1 MKQKEIIYYKDE
13 LNEEFSTAKIVPRKI
28 DENYKYIHKSV
39 IWNAIAFLL
48 QNVLSV
54 PIKFLYAK
62 IKFKIKYVGKEKL
75 KPYKKQGYFIYG
87 NHTQIFADTFIT
99 SNTNYP
105 KKNFFIVNPENVSM
119 KFLGNIV
126 EMLGAIPIPS
136 NKEAMKNFL
145 EVIEKRIKDGNSVTI
160 FPEAHIWPYYTKI
173 RPFKTVSFKYP
184 VQLNVP
190 TFSVTNT
197 YQSYGKNND
206 KVRIVTYVDG
216 PFFPDDECKTMK
228 EKQQNLRD
236 KVYIKMVE
244 RGQNSNIEVIKYV
257 KKED

>member
-1 MKQKEIIYYKDE
+1 MKQEKIIYYKDE
-13 LNEEFSTAKIVPRKI
+13 LNEEFSTAKILPRKI

-119 KFLGNIV
+119 KFLGNVV
-126 EMLGAIPIPS
+126 EMLGAIPIPG

-197 YQSYGKNND
+197 YQSYGKKND

-216 PFFPDDECKTMK
+216 PFFPDDGCKTMK

-236 KVYIKMVE
+236 KVYKKMVE
-244 RGQNSNIEVIKYV
+244 RSQNSNIEVIKYV

>member
-75 KPYKKQGYFIYG
+75 KTYKKQGYFIYG

-126 EMLGAIPIPS
+126 EMLGAIPI
-136 NKEAMKNFL
+136 
-145 EVIEKRIKDGNSVTI
+145 
-160 FPEAHIWPYYTKI
+160 
-173 RPFKTVSFKYP
+173 
-184 VQLNVP
+184 Q
-190 TFSVTNT
+190 
-197 YQSYGKNND
+197 
-206 KVRIVTYVDG
+206 
-216 PFFPDDECKTMK
+216 
-228 EKQQNLRD
+228 
-236 KVYIKMVE
+236 
-244 RGQNSNIEVIKYV
+244 VIK
-257 KKED
+257 KL

>member
-173 RPFKTVSFKYP
+173 RLYH
-184 VQLNVP
+184 LNIQ
-190 TFSVTNT
+190 FN
-197 YQSYGKNND
+197 
-206 KVRIVTYVDG
+206 
-216 PFFPDDECKTMK
+216 
-228 EKQQNLRD
+228 
-236 KVYIKMVE
+236 
-244 RGQNSNIEVIKYV
+244 
-257 KKED
+257 

>member
-48 QNVLSV
+48 QNVFSV

-173 RPFKTVSFKYP
+173 RSFKTVSFKYP

-206 KVRIVTYVDG
+206 KVKIVTYVDG
-216 PFFPDDECKTMK
+216 PFFPDDGCKTMK

-236 KVYIKMVE
+236 KVYKKMVE
-244 RGQNSNIEVIKYV
+244 RSQNSNIEVIKYV

>member
-119 KFLGNIV
+119 KFLGNVV

-190 TFSVTNT
+190 TFSVINT

-236 KVYIKMVE
+236 KVYKKMVE

>member
-206 KVRIVTYVDG
+206 KVKIVTYVDG
-216 PFFPDDECKTMK
+216 PFFPDDGCKTMK

-236 KVYIKMVE
+236 KVYKKMVE
-244 RGQNSNIEVIKYV
+244 RSQNSNIEVIKYV